1 MPKMQDKAQIMSY
14 LTELSIKIRL
24 TKIFEMWLVDAKTS
38 PLFSKWK
45 IVLDIGSLCA
55 FKGQVKTYHLD

>member
-24 TKIFEMWLVDAKTS
+24 TEIFEMWLVDTKTS

-45 IVLDIGSLCA
+45 IVRDIGSLCV
-55 FKGQVKTYHLD
+55 FKRQVKTYHLD